1 MIDLAITNSGDLKE
15 RESEVLAKAKL
26 QWTFSDYPV
35 LRLKFRTGR
44 NATDPPKLEN
54 GITLSFYLGE
64 KTHANQIDS
73 ALDKEELR
81 QRIMILL
88 RINEQVIAKRHLDIL
103 AKETID
109 GIHDAVLD
117 VVSPFLE
124 NPGVT
129 VKKRE
134 LNDSPFSW
142 QNLDIYIYD
151 GKEEIY
157 NFTMEA

>member
-1 MIDLAITNSGDLKE
+1 
-15 RESEVLAKAKL
+15 
-26 QWTFSDYPV
+26 
-35 LRLKFRTGR
+35 
-44 NATDPPKLEN
+44 
-54 GITLSFYLGE
+54 
-64 KTHANQIDS
+64 
-73 ALDKEELR
+73 
-81 QRIMILL
+81 MILL